1 MKTDI
6 NSPAGDDAASSVAHA
21 NTVLSGVDDLAG
33 ITVVGMS
40 PGRQAFRRYLQ
51 HKGAVIS
58 TIVLFV
64 FVMFVILSPI
74 TARYGVNEQV
84 FKISQGNNV
93 NLSPRS
99 VAWFG
104 TDEIGH
110 DLYSLIIYGV
120 RVSLVIGTASALV
133 SVLLGAVIG
142 AVAGMRGGLFDD
154 IMMRITDIF
163 LAFPL
168 IVSLLVMRNV
178 LRAVSWVQ
186 PFVGPTG
193 SIRFLVVLFVVFGWM
208 AVARLVRAQVMS
220 LKEREFVEAARAV
233 GATQTRI
240 VARHII
246 PNSIGPLLVSLS
258 LGVVGAIG
266 AEATLSLFG
275 YGPNPGS
282 GQTSLG
288 LLVAGARE
296 SVKGSHWWLSIFP
309 IGVLVL
315 LTLCISFIGDGLRD
329 ATDPKSS
336 QGRA

>member
-6 NSPAGDDAASSVAHA
+6 NSPADDDAPGSLAHA
-21 NTVLSGVDDLAG
+21 NTVLSDVDDLAG

-40 PGRQAFRRYLQ
+40 PGRQAFRRYLE

-58 TIVLFV
+58 TLVLFV
-64 FVMFVILSPI
+64 LVMFVILSPI

-93 NLSPRS
+93 NLSPRG

-104 TDEIGH
+104 TDEVGH

-178 LRAVSWVQ
+178 LRAVSWVK
-186 PFVGPTG
+186 PLVGPAG
-193 SIRFLVVLFVVFGWM
+193 SIRFLVILFVIFGWM

-233 GATQTRI
+233 GASQTRI

-246 PNSIGPLLVSLS
+246 PNSLGPLLVSLS

-296 SVKGSHWWLSIFP
+296 SVKGPHWWLSIFP

>member
-1 MKTDI
+1 LKTDI
-6 NSPAGDDAASSVAHA
+6 TSPADDDATSAAHA
-21 NTVLSGVDDLAG
+21 NTVLAGVDDLAG

-58 TIVLFV
+58 TVLLFV

-104 TDEIGH
+104 TDQVGH

-120 RVSLVIGTASALV
+120 RVSLVIGTASAMV

-142 AVAGMRGGLFDD
+142 AIAGMRGGWFDD

-178 LRAVSWVQ
+178 LNAVSWVK

-246 PNSIGPLLVSLS
+246 PNSIGPLLVALS

-296 SVKGSHWWLSIFP
+296 SVKGPHWWLSIFP